1 MGPTLHQHA
10 PTRGEKDEAQVRTK
24 VRITLL
30 VTEDTFARLNRNTT
44 SGDIVIDQKDGPT
57 YFLPIEKVEYIR
69 EKR

>member
-1 MGPTLHQHA
+1 MS
-10 PTRGEKDEAQVRTK
+10 RTK

-30 VTEDTFARLNRNTT
+30 VTEDTFARLNKATF

-57 YFLPIEKVEYIR
+57 FMLPVEKVEYIR